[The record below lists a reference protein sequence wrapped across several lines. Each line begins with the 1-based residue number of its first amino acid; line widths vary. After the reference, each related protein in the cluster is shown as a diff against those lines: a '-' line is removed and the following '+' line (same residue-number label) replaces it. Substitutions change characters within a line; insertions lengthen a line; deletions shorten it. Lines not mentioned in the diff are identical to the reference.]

1 MIHSPV
7 TCTKGFSASKIA
19 KQKMDL
25 VIHDKKVAPQM
36 ALMPRLLTAPYAH
49 PFEHFFSRAIGS
61 LFLPVW
67 FQSGYVDPFEH
78 FFSRAIGGE
87 LFDRVARVGHLSE
100 KAVASIIR
108 QVLGGVEYLHSMG
121 ICHRSVTGAAILN
134 PKP

>member
-1 MIHSPV
+1 MVHSPV

-19 KQKMDL
+19 KQKTDL
-25 VIHDKKVAPQM
+25 VIHDEKIAPQM

-49 PFEHFFSRAIGS
+49 PFEP
-61 LFLPVW
+61 L
-67 FQSGYVDPFEH
+67 
-78 FFSRAIGGE
+78 FSRAIGGE

-121 ICHRSVTGAAILN
+121 ICHRSVTGAAIIN